1 MYSPPLQ
8 RRRRTR
14 GKRMRVYGLSWVGCA
29 MEMGNSLQCTS
40 CIIVGVLL
48 KFKLNYKLA

>member
-1 MYSPPLQ
+1 
-8 RRRRTR
+8 
-14 GKRMRVYGLSWVGCA
+14 MRVYGLSWTGCA

-40 CIIVGVLL
+40 GIIVGVLL